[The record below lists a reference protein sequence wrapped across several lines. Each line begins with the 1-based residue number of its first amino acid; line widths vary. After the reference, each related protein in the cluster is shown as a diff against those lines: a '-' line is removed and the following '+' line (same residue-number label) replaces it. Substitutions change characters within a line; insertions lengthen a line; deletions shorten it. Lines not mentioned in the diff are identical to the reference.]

1 MVDVILNLV
10 NMSFFKELSSMPI
23 QDFLNKLE
31 NQTLRDKRPELDIR
45 FHRDFEVDLE
55 GDILEWFDKNLSL
68 DFSKSIIEQK
78 ISLDQ
83 RAEIGILLAKW
94 CSKSEWRCWEARLF
108 LYVEPSLSDTIDGS
122 DQFLEFS
129 IWKDFANALSSTDRK
144 SYSESVVL
152 DWMKRREKLGE
163 TMEPSEDPRILP
175 TMGAHKLSSKSLYIF
190 FDNFQSKDISLLI
203 GREYLEPTLWSID
216 GVSLVDLMEMKY
228 D

>member
-10 NMSFFKELSSMPI
+10 DMSIFRELSRMPL
-23 QDFLNKLE
+23 QDVLDKIE

-55 GDILEWFDKNLSL
+55 GDILEWFDRNLSL
-68 DFSKSIIEQK
+68 DLSKSIIAQK
-78 ISLDQ
+78 ISLEQ

-94 CSKSEWRCWEARLF
+94 CSKSEWKCWEARLF
-108 LYVEPSLSDTIDGS
+108 LYVEPSLSKTIENP
-122 DQFLEFS
+122 DQFLQFS
-129 IWKDFANALSSTDRK
+129 IWNNFANALRVTDKK

-152 DWMKRREKLGE
+152 DWMKRREELGE

-175 TMGAHKLSSKSLYIF
+175 TMEAHKSSSESLYIF

-203 GREYLEPTLWSID
+203 GREYLESTLWCID
-216 GVSLVDLMEMKY
+216 EVALTDKMVM
-228 D
+228 